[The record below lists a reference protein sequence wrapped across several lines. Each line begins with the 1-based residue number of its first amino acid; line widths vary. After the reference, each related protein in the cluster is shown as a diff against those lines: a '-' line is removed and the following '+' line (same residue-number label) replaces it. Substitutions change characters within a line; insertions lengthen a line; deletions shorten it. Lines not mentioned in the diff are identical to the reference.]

1 MRAVWYE
8 ENGPAEVLQ
17 LGDLPVPEAGP
28 GEVLVRVVSSGINP
42 SDWKRRMGLTKA
54 LDYPSVIPHQ
64 DGSGIIYGVGQ
75 GVPSARLGERVWLFE
90 AQTGRPFGTAAEYT
104 VQPADRAVPLPPGT
118 GFPEGACL
126 GVPAMTAHRC
136 VFADGPVSGKPVL
149 VTGGA
154 GAVGN
159 YAIQLAKLDGARVI
173 STVSSD
179 EKAKIAVEA
188 GADHTVNY
196 RTEHTVQRIMNLTDG
211 DGVDLIVEVDFAGN
225 FRVSREVL
233 RANGVLAFYA
243 AGTAAQPPVPLEFRG
258 HQHYGAFRLGLRHA
272 GTGQTECREGHNAS
286 PGSRPATSPLGSAVP
301 AGVCCGGPSSRG
313 RRRHRERHPRRR
325 ERRIAMLE

>member
-64 DGSGIIYGVGQ
+64 DGSGIIYGVRQ

-136 VFADGPVSGKPVL
+136 VFADGPVSGKTVL

-243 AGTAAQPPVPLEFRG
+243 AGTAAQPPVPLEFRATNITVRSVLVYDMPEQAKQNAVRDITRHLEAG
-258 HQHYGAFRLGLRHA
+258 RLHHLLGPRYLLESAVEAHRAVEGAAIGNVILDV
-272 GTGQTECREGHNAS
+272 
-286 PGSRPATSPLGSAVP
+286 GSA
-301 AGVCCGGPSSRG
+301 
-313 RRRHRERHPRRR
+313 E
-325 ERRIAMLE
+325 